1 MSKFAFKNRL
11 VIGLI
16 TFVLIF
22 LATNINTTNA
32 ADGNGLLSNF
42 LGVPSLF
49 DFINTGVA
57 NLMNLILMGS
67 AMLVSLA
74 GYILNV
80 SIVLTLHI
88 KDFVTATPAVYTL
101 WRIIRDITGL
111 FFIFYILYAAIMI
124 MTQNSGAGGYGKMLK
139 DIVIA
144 GILINFSFFIT
155 SVAIDASNVV
165 SQAIYNAMIPN
176 QTKVQIT
183 QGTTMNSLVQNA
195 GKGQISDIFMNSLKI
210 QTLYDPKGNNKGPE
224 VGNTF
229 KIILIG
235 VTGTIMMITT
245 SASFI
250 IGSLAFIAR
259 FVVLIF
265 LLAFSSIWFAA
276 DIIPQLKDKFNFWS
290 TLKSQLIF
298 MPIYLLLMYAGL
310 TILNESNII
319 GAANVGSLTDMPFA
333 KDWIFP
339 YAVLGFNFTI
349 VIIMLNAPLI
359 YALKMGG
366 MATDKLSGLINK
378 WSAKNVWGNVG
389 TWTRDTA
396 PSAVWKNTGGRAAS
410 VLAQSEGLKNIAA
423 RSGLGGLV
431 LKGVRGAASSY
442 DKKLESQVKART
454 DFANSLGYDERE
466 VKKLEK
472 HVRELYDKEREAR
485 AAGRIAEADMYK
497 QRAELRKK
505 NVGIMIAN
513 KKKERQADYAKR
525 IGSKGLDL
533 DSASTLW
540 TKVARKNKVA
550 AAKINIDVWQK
561 QLDKK
566 KEDLKELKRKL
577 EVVERDIRNDI
588 ARTGQA
594 SRPNADEKTKLEDK
608 IDKMT
613 TNPNH
618 NDNISDMGVDD
629 LQDKIDEAKMIK

>member
-16 TFVLIF
+16 TFILIF

-183 QGTTMNSLVQNA
+183 QGTTMNSLVENA

-366 MATDKLSGLINK
+366 VATDKLSGLINK

-396 PSAVWKNTGGRAAS
+396 YATPGGVWKNTGGRLASLVSQNQKLQDAAS
-410 VLAQSEGLKNIAA
+410 RSKLGELAL
-423 RSGLGGLV
+423 R
-431 LKGVRGAASSY
+431 GVKGAASSY
-442 DKKLESQVKART
+442 NKKLEGQIKKRT
-454 DFANSLGYDERE
+454 ETAELFGYDENQ
-466 VKKLEK
+466 
-472 HVRELYDKEREAR
+472 VRFHQSEILDLRRQQAQLRSRGDIAGAKALNSRIGQIEEL
-485 AAGRIAEADMYK
+485 IAETK
-497 QRAELRKK
+497 NKRK
-505 NVGIMIAN
+505 
-513 KKKERQADYAKR
+513 EQYATR
-525 IGSKGLDL
+525 ITSRSILNPE
-533 DSASTLW
+533 TLW
-540 TKVARKNKVA
+540 MKIARKDKVA
-550 AAKINIDVWQK
+550 AAKIQIDTIK
-561 QLDKK
+561 SRLERKK
-566 KEDLKELKRKL
+566 KDLEKIQNDIKSKNDALESLRL
-577 EVVERDIRNDI
+577 RIINQGRPETPDQVALRNSYQTDVQQLIARESPTSEEVVR
-588 ARTGQA
+588 
-594 SRPNADEKTKLEDK
+594 LEELLEANQK
-608 IDKMT
+608 IK
-613 TNPNH
+613 
-618 NDNISDMGVDD
+618 
-629 LQDKIDEAKMIK
+629 

>member
-16 TFVLIF
+16 TFILIF

-139 DIVIA
+139 DIGIA

-176 QTKVQIT
+176 QTKVQLT
-183 QGTTMNSLVQNA
+183 QGTTMNSLVENA

-366 MATDKLSGLINK
+366 VATDKLSGLINK

-396 PSAVWKNTGGRAAS
+396 YATPGGVWKNTGGRLASLVSQNQKLQDAAS
-410 VLAQSEGLKNIAA
+410 RSKLGELAL
-423 RSGLGGLV
+423 R
-431 LKGVRGAASSY
+431 GVKGAASSY
-442 DKKLESQVKART
+442 NKKLEGQIKKRT
-454 DFANSLGYDERE
+454 ETAELFGYDENQ
-466 VKKLEK
+466 
-472 HVRELYDKEREAR
+472 VRFHQSEILDLRRQQAQLRSRGDIAGAKALNSRIGQIEEL
-485 AAGRIAEADMYK
+485 IAETK
-497 QRAELRKK
+497 NKRK
-505 NVGIMIAN
+505 
-513 KKKERQADYAKR
+513 EQYATR
-525 IGSKGLDL
+525 ITSRSILNPE
-533 DSASTLW
+533 TLW
-540 TKVARKNKVA
+540 MKIARKDKVA
-550 AAKINIDVWQK
+550 AAKIQIDTIK
-561 QLDKK
+561 SRLERKK
-566 KEDLKELKRKL
+566 KDLEKIQNDIKSKNDALESLRL
-577 EVVERDIRNDI
+577 RIINQGRPETPDQVALRNSYQTDVQQLIARESPTSEEVVR
-588 ARTGQA
+588 
-594 SRPNADEKTKLEDK
+594 LEELLEANQK
-608 IDKMT
+608 IK
-613 TNPNH
+613 
-618 NDNISDMGVDD
+618 
-629 LQDKIDEAKMIK
+629 